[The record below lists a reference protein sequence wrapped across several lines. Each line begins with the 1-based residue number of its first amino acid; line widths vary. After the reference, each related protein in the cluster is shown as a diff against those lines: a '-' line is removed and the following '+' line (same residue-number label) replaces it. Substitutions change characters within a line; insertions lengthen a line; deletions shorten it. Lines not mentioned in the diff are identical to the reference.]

1 MSQSK
6 TPLRCKLYSSIGSF
20 VLFDAHVRN
29 VSNLNFS
36 IYWTFA
42 ISSCMEFPSGIL
54 ATLTLDVIGRR
65 WMIAGSVFFSGV
77 FMILCVFLKG
87 HPTYIYQDLCH
98 SVLFLQM
105 IAWP

>member
-1 MSQSK
+1 M
-6 TPLRCKLYSSIGSF
+6 
-20 VLFDAHVRN
+20 LFDAHVRN

-87 HPTYIYQDLCH
+87 HPTYL
-98 SVLFLQM
+98 
-105 IAWP
+105 